1 MSFLDEKIIRRLRN
15 IRESVNIL
23 LYDSKKRANRIMD
36 LLSIVAALLG
46 VAALLFDHGFE
57 NTQHNA
63 HIIHITFRC
72 IIAFYYIK
80 YVLGYLYSFSPKK
93 YFKDYKVNGIL
104 LGIILCVLI
113 YDATSPVWVGELLK
127 NLLDINDPK
136 LFSILVEQVSFLL
149 LLIIE
154 LGRATAFLPS
164 MHLSAQKL
172 FTLSF
177 IFLILIGAGLLM
189 LPRMSV
195 AQYDVSF
202 IDALFT
208 ATSASCVTGLSV
220 NEISEVFT
228 LRGQLVIMLLIQ
240 FGGLNIIS
248 FATFFLMLS
257 KKNIGIKNQ
266 ALIKDS
272 LDAKNFIDSIQL
284 LKEIFLSTF
293 IIECIGAIL
302 IFFNWSNNTPFIDF
316 YQKAYY
322 SVFHSIS
329 AFNNAGFSLFPNG
342 LLNYYCQNAYV
353 LQFVIAILIILGG
366 IGFPVIKDVLGDVI
380 FKRHGKINRKWS
392 LNTKI
397 VVFTTLALIII
408 GMSFFMLFEWNNG
421 LKGHQWGGKIIV
433 SFFQSVTARTAGFSS
448 VDFSVLYNPTLILFI
463 ILMFIG
469 ASPVSTGGGIKTSTF
484 TILLLSAVNTIK
496 GKERI
501 NIEHSQVSNS
511 AVLRSMTILLF
522 SACFVIFGTII
533 LSFTQPGEDMMK
545 LVFEEI
551 SAFTTTGLSTGI
563 TSSLTTSSK
572 IMLII
577 SMFMGRIGLLT
588 FGFAL
593 ISKIKTEPGYQY
605 PKARIII
612 G

>member
-1 MSFLDEKIIRRLRN
+1 MSFLDENIIRRLRN

-23 LYDSKKRANRIMD
+23 LYDSKKRATKIMD
-36 LLSIVAALLG
+36 VMSVAAALLG
-46 VAALLFDHGFE
+46 IAALLFDHGFE
-57 NTQHNA
+57 NSSYNA
-63 HIIHITFRC
+63 HVIHITFRC
-72 IIAFYYIK
+72 IITFYYVK
-80 YVLGYLYSFSPKK
+80 FVLGYLYSFTPKK

-127 NLLDINDPK
+127 NLLDIDDPK
-136 LFSILVEQVSFLL
+136 LFSILVEQTSFLL

-154 LGRATAFLPS
+154 LGRASSFLPA
-164 MHLSAQKL
+164 MRMSAQKL

-177 IFLILIGAGLLM
+177 MILIFVGAGLLM

-202 IDALFT
+202 VDALFT

-240 FGGLNIIS
+240 FGGLNIIT
-248 FATFFLMLS
+248 FATFFLILS

-272 LDAKNFIDSIQL
+272 LDAKNFTDSMQL
-284 LKEIFLSTF
+284 LKEIFVSTF
-293 IIECIGAIL
+293 VIESIGAIL

-316 YQKAYY
+316 YQKAYF
-322 SVFHSIS
+322 SIFHSIS
-329 AFNNAGFSLFPNG
+329 AFNNAGFSLFQNG
-342 LLNYYCQNAYV
+342 MMNYYCQNAYV
-353 LQFVIAILIILGG
+353 LQFVIALLIILGG
-366 IGFPVIKDVLGDVI
+366 IGFPVIKDVFGDVI

-397 VVFTTLALIII
+397 VVFTSLCLIFI
-408 GMSFFMLFEWNNG
+408 GMFFFMLFEWNNG
-421 LKGHQWGGKIIV
+421 LKSHQWGGKIIV
-433 SFFQSVTARTAGFSS
+433 SFFQSVSARTAGFSS
-448 VDFSVLYNPTLILFI
+448 VDFSMLFNPTLILFI

-484 TILLLSAVNTIK
+484 TILLLSAINTIK

-501 NIEHSQVSNS
+501 DLEHSQVSNS

-522 SACFVIFGTII
+522 SACFVILGTII

-545 LVFEEI
+545 LVFEEV

-563 TSSLTTSSK
+563 TPNLTTSSK
-572 IMLII
+572 IMLIV

-593 ISKIKTEPGYQY
+593 ISKIKPEPDYHY
-605 PKARIII
+605 PKARIVI